1 MEYVKRAIAYCL
13 NISIRVY
20 DALRRMISTMKN
32 RLLVKQCGNNVVFFQ
47 GVRMKGGRNI
57 VVGSDII
64 IRKNSTIAAQTKY
77 FGQKLCPVI
86 IIEDGVDLG
95 EDTFITASN
104 RIVIGRNSLF
114 GRMVTVT
121 DNSHGTTSIE
131 DLSKAPHLRMVISK
145 GEVVVGENVWIGD
158 KATILPGVHIG
169 NGAVVGANAVVTK
182 DVPPFCVVGGIP
194 AKILHCVKEND
205 LSVN

>member
-1 MEYVKRAIAYCL
+1 MEYVKRVMEYCL
-13 NISIRVY
+13 NVYIRACGVC
-20 DALRRMISTMKN
+20 RRKISTLKN

-47 GVRMKGGRNI
+47 GVRMKGGCNI
-57 VVGSDII
+57 AIGNDVI
-64 IRKNSTIAAQTKY
+64 IRRNSTIAAQTQY
-77 FGQKLCPVI
+77 FGQKLSSAI

-121 DNSHGTTSIE
+121 DNSHGATTMD
-131 DLSKAPHLRMVISK
+131 DLSKAPHMRKVISK
-145 GEVVVGENVWIGD
+145 GEVVIGENVWIGD

-169 NGAVVGANAVVTK
+169 KGAVVGANAVVTK
-182 DVPPFCVVGGIP
+182 DVPPFSVVGGIP
-194 AKILHCVKEND
+194 ARVLHCVKEND
-205 LSVN
+205 

>member
-1 MEYVKRAIAYCL
+1 MEYIKRGVAYCL
-13 NISIRVY
+13 NISIHVY
-20 DALRRMISTMKN
+20 DVLRSMISTLKN
-32 RLLVKQCGNNVVFFQ
+32 RLLLKQCGNNVAFFQ

-57 VVGSDII
+57 VIGNDVI
-64 IRKNSTIAAQTKY
+64 IRRNSTIAAQTQY
-77 FGQKLCPVI
+77 FRQKLNSTI

-121 DNSHGTTSIE
+121 DNSHGITSIE
-131 DLSKAPHLRMVISK
+131 DLSKPPHLRMVMSK
-145 GEVVVGENVWIGD
+145 GEVVIGENVWIGD

-169 NGAVVGANAVVTK
+169 KGAVVGANAVVTK
-182 DVPPFCVVGGIP
+182 NVPPFSVVGGIP
-194 AKILHCVKEND
+194 ARVLHRVKEND
-205 LSVN
+205 

>member
-1 MEYVKRAIAYCL
+1 MEYVKRGMACCL
-13 NISIRVY
+13 NIYIRACGVCS
-20 DALRRMISTMKN
+20 RKVSTLKN
-32 RLLVKQCGNNVVFFQ
+32 RLLLKQCGNNVVFFQ
-47 GVRMKGGRNI
+47 GVRMKGGHNI
-57 VVGSDII
+57 VVGNDVI
-64 IRKNSTIAAQTKY
+64 IRKNSTIAAQTQY
-77 FGQKLCPVI
+77 FGQKLSSAI

-121 DNSHGTTSIE
+121 DNSHGTTTMD
-131 DLSKAPHLRMVISK
+131 DLSKAPHMRNVVSK
-145 GEVVVGENVWIGD
+145 GEVVIGENVWIGD

-169 NGAVVGANAVVTK
+169 EGAVVGANAVVTK

>member
-1 MEYVKRAIAYCL
+1 M
-13 NISIRVY
+13 
-20 DALRRMISTMKN
+20 
-32 RLLVKQCGNNVVFFQ
+32 
-47 GVRMKGGRNI
+47 
-57 VVGSDII
+57 
-64 IRKNSTIAAQTKY
+64 
-77 FGQKLCPVI
+77 
-86 IIEDGVDLG
+86 DLG

>member
-77 FGQKLCPVI
+77 FGQKLYPVI

>member
-1 MEYVKRAIAYCL
+1 MEYVNRGVECFLNLAIRACG
-13 NISIRVY
+13 VC
-20 DALRRMISTMKN
+20 RRKISTLKN
-32 RLLVKQCGNNVVFFQ
+32 RLLLKQCGNNVVFFQ

-57 VVGSDII
+57 TIGNDVI
-64 IRKNSTIAAQTKY
+64 IRRNSTIAAQTEY
-77 FGQKLCPVI
+77 FGQKLSSFI

-131 DLSKAPHLRMVISK
+131 DLSKAPHLRMVISN
-145 GEVVVGENVWIGD
+145 GEVVIGENVWIGD

-194 AKILHCVKEND
+194 AKVLHCVNENV
-205 LSVN
+205 LSAN